1 MTKKKGQLRE
11 IFSKALYADNPDLYL
26 VSYRDF
32 DSIIEISLPEFITIS
47 ENFEII
53 PANRILEVKK
63 EGLVL
68 YQKFG
73 YHKFGPAKQ
82 LYLDENYHFI
92 KNRKK

>member
-63 EGLVL
+63 EGVVL
-68 YQKFG
+68 

-82 LYLDENYHFI
+82 LYLDEKYHFI